1 MEKDQVVIL
10 KDRGLICISGKDTRE
25 YLQNIITNDINKVSE
40 TSSIFSALL
49 SPQGKYLFEFFII
62 KSNNGY
68 FLDCDNKIIRELVKS
83 LDKYKLRS
91 QVEIKDLSSEF
102 AIGIINLDKF
112 KEIQNNEKNKG
123 NTIMY
128 KESTI
133 FVDSRKKD
141 LGARILSNI
150 KKLDLTIKE
159 LNLKKSDIKTYL
171 SHAYRLGIPV
181 KGLENL
187 KEQLFGLEANF
198 EELNGIDFKKG
209 CYVGQENT
217 ARIKLKDKLSK
228 KLLPIVIVDGTI
240 KTNDEISINEKQIGK
255 VLISEKYPFGLIKF
269 KDENFD
275 FDKKF
280 NCGSASIKILKP
292 IWLK

>member
-217 ARIKLKDKLSK
+217 ARMKLKNKLRRR
-228 KLLPIVIVDGTI
+228 LLPIKMEGKINIGS
-240 KTNDEISINEKQIGK
+240 EIMFNNNKIGK
-255 VLISEKYPFGLIKF
+255 VLISDPYPFALIKLF
-269 KDENFD
+269 DPNFSEFANKDLYIDNN
-275 FDKKF
+275 KV
-280 NCGSASIKILKP
+280 KI
-292 IWLK
+292 INNY

>member
-68 FLDCDNKIIRELVKS
+68 FLDCDNKITEELINN
-83 LDKYKLRS
+83 LAKYKLRS
-91 QVEIKDLSSEF
+91 QVEIKDLSNEF
-102 AIGIINLDKF
+102 VIGIINYDKF
-112 KEIQNNEKNKG
+112 KEIQNFEKTKSD
-123 NTIMY
+123 TIIY
-128 KESTI
+128 RETPI
-133 FVDSRKKD
+133 FIDSRKKQ
-141 LGARILSNI
+141 LGARILSNLEKLYITI
-150 KKLDLTIKE
+150 KKL
-159 LNLKKSDIKTYL
+159 NLKIVDIKIYHEL
-171 SHAYRLGIPV
+171 AYQQGIPI

-198 EELNGIDFKKG
+198 EQLNGIDFKKG

-217 ARIKLKDKLSK
+217 ARMKLKNKLRRR
-228 KLLPIVIVDGTI
+228 LLPIKVEG
-240 KTNDEISINEKQIGK
+240 EINIGSEIMFNNNKIGK
-255 VLISEKYPFGLIKF
+255 VLIDNPYPFALIKLFDPEISVF
-269 KDENFD
+269 KNKKLKIK
-275 FDKKF
+275 DK
-280 NCGSASIKILKP
+280 NIEI
-292 IWLK
+292 I